1 MKKNFINDSS
11 EGYPKRIK
19 ISVLTTIMLFIILFA
34 FAPSMKSSP
43 YALKSESSP
52 VVLQTVI
59 EPLKNITDVKEIKR
73 QSLPKK
79 IVETNNQNE
88 VTDIDIETNFEDS
101 VLINSEDDRI
111 YTVYETPPTLVSP
124 INVDYPEMARKMG
137 IEGKVFLEVVIE
149 KNGIVSSV
157 KVLKSD
163 NVILNEAAIDAVKKA
178 QFSPAMS
185 RDIPVRCIVTLP
197 IMFRLK

>member
-19 ISVLTTIMLFIILFA
+19 ASLLTTVMLFVILFA

-43 YALKSESSP
+43 YALKSDSKA
-52 VVLQTVI
+52 VVLQPVI
-59 EPLKNITDVKEIKR
+59 EPLKNIADVKEIKR

-79 IVETNNQNE
+79 IVETKNQNE
-88 VTDIDIETNFEDS
+88 VTDIDIETDFEDS
-101 VLINSEDDRI
+101 VLINDEDDRI
-111 YTVYETPPTLVSP
+111 YTVYETPPTLLSP
-124 INVDYPEMARKMG
+124 IKVDYPEAARRMG
-137 IEGKVFLEVVIE
+137 IEGKVFLELVIE

-157 KVLKSD
+157 KILKSD
-163 NVILNEAAIDAVKKA
+163 NVILNEAAVEAVKKA
-178 QFSPAMS
+178 QFAPAMS

-197 IMFRLK
+197 IMFRLN